1 MNSHAC
7 IIWFSVLTV
16 ITSITSCLCPMYQTI
31 TIYTIASNIVLTEMI
46 GRHAVVIVR
55 HFMLFLNNI
64 CIIHNIYTF
73 SKNDQLKSIYLK
85 PLYRMMILLKLCTV
99 RPLQSL
105 WCLCSKR
112 DAMFSIGNHNSSKF
126 NGTQYSLRGNSN
138 T

>member
-1 MNSHAC
+1 
-7 IIWFSVLTV
+7 
-16 ITSITSCLCPMYQTI
+16 MYQTI

-85 PLYRMMILLKLCTV
+85 PLYRMMIVLKFRTV
-99 RPLQSL
+99 HPLSAVFVVNGMPCFQLEIITVQSL
-105 WCLCSKR
+105 
-112 DAMFSIGNHNSSKF
+112 MGHNIPFGGIRTHK
-126 NGTQYSLRGNSN
+126 
-138 T
+138 